1 MTNEEINTLILKVKN
16 GDNDAWS
23 RLYKEFSQYIHSRA
37 WKRIERLNLKNASAQ
52 RKKDMEE
59 ELFQA
64 GWNGFVAA
72 IGNYDPK
79 KGKFLTYATH
89 FIDGEMSSQTKLFFS
104 SYELTEF
111 TRTGAQTELS
121 VPDEPDRGRYSAE
134 RRALQI
140 VEILRLLTDEE
151 HSMSK
156 EKLAHFLRMYRI
168 NKYKN
173 GTAPEAPNTIT
184 STVEEILA
192 ELGPSE
198 YSRKNK
204 DEYRIKYEGYEE
216 NRLKAKQN
224 REKGGKA
231 APITNFSYV
240 HIFSSEE
247 LDRLIQVIC
256 LSDMFSNE
264 EKLRLANKLIST
276 ASVYYNT
283 PFVDGDKLKFSP
295 KAVHGR
301 LSGKDIK
308 DKRELAQNI
317 NFIQKAI
324 NSMRQIK
331 FRFNCYTAEHTMIPK
346 SDSFHILSPYH
357 IVVYHDNYYCIGLKD
372 DNKRIWHY
380 RIDLMSDVVYLTDDG
395 GPVPADVCSFDG
407 LPIGNAR
414 WDPEKYMAEHLYM
427 GFDEPTDIYIKIK
440 NDDYTI
446 LHDWFGDYYE
456 KMPQICEE
464 GYDIVKVRT
473 SPFMIVHWAAQY
485 ADSVEIMNEDIRE
498 KMRKVILE
506 LRKKYE

>member
-1 MTNEEINTLILKVKN
+1 MTDEEINALILKTKN
-16 GDNDAWS
+16 GDNEAWN
-23 RLYKEFSQYIHSRA
+23 RLYENFSEYVHSRA
-37 WKRIERLNLKNASAQ
+37 WKRIGRLKNISAQ
-52 RKKDMEE
+52 RKNDMEE

-64 GWNGFVAA
+64 GWEGFLSA
-72 IGNYDPK
+72 IRSYDPDQ
-79 KGKFLTYATH
+79 GKFLTYATH

-104 SYELTEF
+104 SSHELTEF

-173 GTAPEAPNTIT
+173 GTPPEAPNTLT

-204 DEYRIKYEGYEE
+204 DKYRIIYEGYEE

-231 APITNFSYV
+231 VPITNFSYV

-301 LSGKDIK
+301 LSGKNIK
-308 DKRELAQNI
+308 DKRELAQNV

-331 FRFNCYTAEHTMIPK
+331 FRFNCYTAEHTIIPK
-346 SDSFHILSPYH
+346 SDRFHILSPYH
-357 IVVYHDNYYCIGLKD
+357 IVVYHDNYYCIGLHNND
-372 DNKRIWHY
+372 THIRHY
-380 RIDLMSDVVYLTDDG
+380 RIDLMSDLGFLTDG
-395 GPVPADVCSFDG
+395 ENPVPIDVCAFDG

-427 GFDEPTDIYIKIK
+427 GFDEPTDIFIKIK

-446 LHDWFGDYYE
+446 LHDWFGDHYE
-456 KMPQICEE
+456 KTLQICEE